1 MNAEISKV
9 EYEILLFMPPA
20 KMLAEADI
28 NLGFKVLNYGC
39 GPGKFTIMI
48 AEIIGQSGIVCAL
61 DIHPLAI
68 EAVEQKAHKK
78 DYSNSR
84 GKEEGL
90 FPCAKR
96 NL

>member
-1 MNAEISKV
+1 
-9 EYEILLFMPPA
+9 MPPA

-78 DYSNSR
+78 DYSNSI